1 MIYLLI
7 LIIVILVLIIMFQN
21 IKIHN
26 ISKNI
31 EEVIKGNFNERVRIQ
46 DYNKTVKSLI
56 VNLNRLIDEF
66 QRIVS
71 LNKQYEEDRKKMI
84 SNISHDFRTP
94 LTSML
99 GYIEMLKDDKNLSE
113 DNRVKYLEV
122 VSSKG
127 ETLRSLIEDFF
138 NLAKIDSK
146 DITIDSKKI
155 NITEIMRQCVLSFL
169 NDFEVSGIEPAIDIP
184 DKDIFIEADEKA
196 ILRILQNLITNSLKY
211 GSEGKVIG
219 IKLQESTDSVIIEIY
234 DKGKGIPEEEIP
246 YIFKRL
252 YTVDKS
258 RNSKLKGSGLGLT
271 IVKKLVEKHG
281 GTIMVNSIPYEKTVF
296 RVVLLKCCDFR

>member
-7 LIIVILVLIIMFQN
+7 LIIVILSLIIVFQN
-21 IKIHN
+21 IKLHN
-26 ISKNI
+26 ISNNI
-31 EEVIKGNFNERVRIQ
+31 EEVIEGNFNERVRIH
-46 DYNKTVKSLI
+46 DYNKAVKNLI
-56 VNLNRLIDEF
+56 INLNRLIDEF

-99 GYIEMLKDDKNLSE
+99 GYIEMLKDDKNLSGDE
-113 DNRVKYLEV
+113 KTKYLEV
-122 VSSKG
+122 VSNKG
-127 ETLRSLIEDFF
+127 ETLRNLIEEFF
-138 NLAKIDSK
+138 NLAKIDSH
-146 DITIDSKKI
+146 DIIIKPKKI
-155 NITEIMRQCVLSFL
+155 NITEILRQSILSFL
-169 NDFEVSGIEPAIDIP
+169 KDFEVNEIKPIIEIP

-196 ILRILQNLITNSLKY
+196 IFRILQNLITNSLKY
-211 GSEGKVIG
+211 GSEGKIIG
-219 IKLQESTDSVIIEIY
+219 VELRENKDNVVIEIY
-234 DKGKGIPEEEIP
+234 DRGMGIPKGEIP

-281 GTIMVNSIPYEKTVF
+281 GTIEVSSIPYEKTVF
-296 RVVLLKCCDFR
+296 KVTLLKS